1 MNSDN
6 YIWTNKTPGLHSKT
20 GSEEQLGIN
29 QAFLGSWFLPF
40 LSLSEELPGKLT
52 CFPLVSTFTFI
63 CIGCFF
69 TLVDEW
75 PFPYSLLTY
84 TGFRKYGFILVSSKT
99 EFLFLF
105 CSHFWADFKVDNRQ
119 KDFFFFAIL
128 YLVMR
133 LVLSEMIMPLSAS
146 ELSRPRHKGV
156 ISTQEERSTAL
167 GSKELIQVYSANQP
181 RCPWFSIIQETIY
194 SLLH

>member
-6 YIWTNKTPGLHSKT
+6 YIRTNKTPGLHSKT
-20 GSEEQLGIN
+20 GSEEQLGIT
-29 QAFLGSWFLPF
+29 QAFLGTWFLPF

-119 KDFFFFAIL
+119 KDFFFFCHFVPGNEIS
-128 YLVMR
+128 LVWDDN
-133 LVLSEMIMPLSAS
+133 AS
-146 ELSRPRHKGV
+146 FSLWIVQTQTQGCNINPGGEEH
-156 ISTQEERSTAL
+156 STWE
-167 GSKELIQVYSANQP
+167 
-181 RCPWFSIIQETIY
+181 
-194 SLLH
+194 